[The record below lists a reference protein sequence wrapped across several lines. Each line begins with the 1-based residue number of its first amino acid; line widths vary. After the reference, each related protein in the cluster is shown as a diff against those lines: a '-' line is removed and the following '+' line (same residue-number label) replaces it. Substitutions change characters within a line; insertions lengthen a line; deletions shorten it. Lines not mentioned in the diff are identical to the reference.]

1 MEKGGITGTIRLSV
15 FMSSSG
21 NVGSERRTVEWLKV
35 QRNIMC
41 NRCNKNI
48 KKKKEKK
55 QVNDKRGL
63 LIETEGDEACP
74 IPFSSS
80 IFLASLVYQQ

>member
-15 FMSSSG
+15 FMSSIG
-21 NVGSERRTVEWLKV
+21 NVGSERKTVEWLKV

-48 KKKKEKK
+48 KKKEDKK

-63 LIETEGDEACP
+63 LIETEGDEAWP

-80 IFLASLVYQQ
+80 IFLTSLVYQQ